1 MLRIEHL
8 TKEYGDNQLIED
20 LSLHIM
26 PGEIYGLIGHN
37 GSGKTTT
44 LKCCSGVKQPRS
56 GEIYIDGVSMQTK
69 PLPCKSKISYIPENP
84 DLYVFMTGIQFLNF
98 VADIYH
104 ISTEAR
110 QEQIEHYA
118 TLFELTDVL
127 SQSISVYSLGTRK
140 KLLIIA
146 ALMHKPKL
154 LIVDEP
160 FISLDPKA
168 AHLFSAEMR
177 VLCAR
182 GSSVFLS
189 THDLEIAET
198 LCDKVAIIHDGKLLR
213 SGIVTEVTGDSSL
226 ESVFLELE
234 DTYA

>member
-56 GEIYIDGVSMQTK
+56 GEIYIDGVSIQTK

-118 TLFELTDVL
+118 TLFELMDVL

-168 AHLFSAEMR
+168 VHLFSAEMR

-189 THDLEIAET
+189 THDLEVAET
-198 LCDKVAIIHDGKLLR
+198 LCDKIAIIHDGKLLR